1 MMTVRLPIPMEKRLS
16 ILSRKTGRPKSY
28 YVREA
33 LDEHIEDM
41 EDAYL
46 ALERLEHPGKVIT
59 MKELEQELA
68 LGN

>member
-1 MMTVRLPIPMEKRLS
+1 MITVRLPMPMERRLTL
-16 ILSRKTGRPKSY
+16 LSRKTGRPKSY
-28 YVREA
+28 YIREA

-46 ALERLEHPGKVIT
+46 ALERLEHPGKIIT

-68 LGN
+68 LEN

>member
-1 MMTVRLPIPMEKRLS
+1 MITVRLPIPMEKRLTL
-16 ILSRKTGRPKSY
+16 LSRKTGRPKSY
-28 YVREA
+28 YIREA

-46 ALERLEHPGKVIT
+46 ALERLEHPGKIVT

-68 LGN
+68 LEN

>member
-1 MMTVRLPIPMEKRLS
+1 MMTVRLPMPMEKRLDL
-16 ILSRKTGRPKSY
+16 LSRKTGRPKSY
-28 YVREA
+28 YIREA

-46 ALERLEHPGKVIT
+46 ALERLEHPGKSIT

-68 LGN
+68 LEN